1 MKRVRFVRTI
11 LAVVLIA
18 GILVSGLSVT
28 GAQDESRPLKVVMG
42 AAGTNVIFDPSLA
55 EDTTSHTFI
64 NMMFPGLAPPN
75 ETTGAI
81 EHGMAD
87 EWTISDDLLTYTF
100 KIHEGIPWVHWDAD
114 KGEVVESTD
123 ENGNVRYVT
132 AQDFVYGVKRILD
145 PATASAYAYVPAGW
159 TKGGQAYND
168 GTGSADDV
176 GVVALDDYTLQ
187 ITASQ
192 PAGFL
197 LSIFGTWLYAALP
210 QWTIDEYGDG
220 WTLPENIES
229 YGDFVLKDYVAG
241 ASAVIVK
248 NPFWP
253 GTESHPVPK
262 LEEIDTQ
269 MLDQSVALAAYE
281 AGEVDMIED
290 IPLPD
295 LPRLKVERPDEVH
308 TVPQS
313 CTYYYGFNVEKA
325 PMDNVHLRRAFS
337 LAIDR
342 QTLIDA
348 VLKGGQ
354 LPAGFFTPPIYA
366 ASPKQEDYPGYGV
379 TSDPVKA
386 NEELQAYFDETGTTM
401 ADLPPIT
408 LMYNTSE
415 SHALIAQA
423 IQQMWKDALGIEVQV
438 SNQEWQTYIDTLQVD
453 APTIYRM
460 GWCQD
465 YSDPNNWLNDVFRS
479 DSGNNYTNYADPAFD
494 ALLDEAKALTDNKA
508 RADLYAQAEQMLTW
522 DAAAMA
528 PIYFYVNIDLTQSYL
543 NASTSILGA
552 ERYDKWSFK

>member
-1 MKRVRFVRTI
+1 MKHVRFVRFV
-11 LAVVLIA
+11 LVVALVT
-18 GILVSGLSVT
+18 GIVVSGLSLT
-28 GAQDESRPLKVVMG
+28 AAQEQRPLKVVMG
-42 AAGTNVIFDPSLA
+42 SAGTNVIFDPSLA
-55 EDTTSHTFI
+55 LDTTSHTFI

-75 ETTGAI
+75 EVTAAI

-87 EWTISDDLLTYTF
+87 SWTISDDLLTYTF
-100 KIHEGIPWVHWDAD
+100 KIHQGIPWVHWDAD
-114 KGEVVESTD
+114 KGQVVEATD

-132 AQDFVYGVKRILD
+132 AHDFVYGLKRILD
-145 PATASAYAYVPAGW
+145 PATASEYAYVPAEW

-197 LSIFGTWLYAALP
+197 LNIFGTWLYTALP
-210 QWTIDEYGDG
+210 QWTIEEYGDG
-220 WTLPENIES
+220 WVLPENIQS

-269 MLDQSVALAAYE
+269 MLDASVGLAAYE
-281 AGEVDMIED
+281 AGEVDTIEEV
-290 IPLPD
+290 PLPD
-295 LPRLKVERPDEVH
+295 LARLKVERPDELH
-308 TVPQS
+308 IVPRA
-313 CTYYYGFNVEKA
+313 CTQYYGFNVTA
-325 PMDNVHLRRAFS
+325 PPVDNVHLRRAFS

-348 VLKGGQ
+348 VVKGGQ
-354 LPAGFFTPPIYA
+354 VPAGFFTPPIYN

-379 TSDPVKA
+379 TYDPDKA
-386 NEELQAYFDETGTTM
+386 KQELQAYFDEAGTTL
-401 ADLPPIT
+401 ADMPDVT

-415 SHALIAQA
+415 GNELIAQT
-423 IQQMWKDALGIEVQV
+423 IQQMWKDTLGVQV
-438 SNQEWQTYIDTLQVD
+438 QLANQEWQAYLDRLRTDTPQ
-453 APTIYRM
+453 IYRLS
-460 GWCQD
+460 WCQD
-465 YSDPNNWLNDVFRS
+465 YSDPNNWLSDVFRS
-479 DSGNNYTNYADPAFD
+479 DAGNNFTHWADPAYD
-494 ALLDEAKALTDNKA
+494 ALVDEAKVLTDNKA

-528 PIYFYVNIDLTQSYL
+528 PIYFHTNIDLTQTYL
-543 NASTSILGA
+543 NATTTGLGS